1 MASADG
7 INWSISKLFMYESCP
22 MRFRLKYIDRIPEL
36 PPKPDSPLERGNRIH
51 GNLENFLKDKEGGD
65 LKDNEAKRI
74 EDFKPALNHLK
85 ELYDAGK
92 ATAEDN
98 WFYNYDWEVCDR
110 KSVWLWAK
118 LDFYVFD
125 PDTGLAIVGDY
136 KGLPLDTLIPTPLG
150 FTTMGEAQVG
160 QTVFD
165 GKGQPC
171 KITNKSQVSKRDC
184 YKVTFDDATAV
195 VCDDVH
201 QWSLTDG
208 RVVSVLDLKKN
219 DLVHTAEPIKLPHA
233 DLPIDPYVL
242 GVWLADGKHTS
253 AEVTKPD
260 AFIWGEI
267 QRRGYSLGSNRQ
279 AEQGKCRTQSILG
292 IRGKLADLNLL
303 GNKHIPAVY
312 MRASVEQRLD
322 LLRGIMDGDGY
333 ANPVRKQA
341 VLVTVDPAF
350 SDQVLELAR
359 SLGQRATQ
367 FTAKGTGFGKPV
379 TSYPVVFRPRLFN
392 PFLLPRKA
400 EVAADWGP
408 GYSWRRRV
416 MSVRPVAP
424 RKTQCIMVDSPDH
437 TFLCTEA
444 FVPTHNSGKSA
455 YKAVE
460 HTQQTQLYAAVAA
473 IRNEHVKR
481 VVSELWYVDEGH
493 VMSRS
498 YTAEQAMGFISMFDR
513 RVDRIYQDRVFKP
526 NANAITC
533 KWCPYGPRNG
543 NGQCPVGV

>member
-110 KSVWLWAK
+110 KNVWLWAK

-136 KGLPLDTLIPTPLG
+136 K
-150 FTTMGEAQVG
+150 
-160 QTVFD
+160 
-165 GKGQPC
+165 
-171 KITNKSQVSKRDC
+171 
-184 YKVTFDDATAV
+184 
-195 VCDDVH
+195 
-201 QWSLTDG
+201 
-208 RVVSVLDLKKN
+208 
-219 DLVHTAEPIKLPHA
+219 
-233 DLPIDPYVL
+233 
-242 GVWLADGKHTS
+242 
-253 AEVTKPD
+253 
-260 AFIWGEI
+260 
-267 QRRGYSLGSNRQ
+267 
-279 AEQGKCRTQSILG
+279 
-292 IRGKLADLNLL
+292 
-303 GNKHIPAVY
+303 
-312 MRASVEQRLD
+312 
-322 LLRGIMDGDGY
+322 
-333 ANPVRKQA
+333 
-341 VLVTVDPAF
+341 
-350 SDQVLELAR
+350 
-359 SLGQRATQ
+359 
-367 FTAKGTGFGKPV
+367 
-379 TSYPVVFRPRLFN
+379 
-392 PFLLPRKA
+392 
-400 EVAADWGP
+400 
-408 GYSWRRRV
+408 
-416 MSVRPVAP
+416 
-424 RKTQCIMVDSPDH
+424 
-437 TFLCTEA
+437 
-444 FVPTHNSGKSA
+444 SGKSA